1 MFQTEHFTKRRCLH
15 IVTVRRLL
23 LYAGAFYSGRT
34 DFGKRVRL
42 CELREKEVINI
53 CNCRRL
59 GCVVDVDID
68 VCDGKVLAIIIPV
81 PGKICGILGSDGE
94 YVIPFGCIK
103 KIGPDIILVEIC
115 EEKFLQKY

>member
-1 MFQTEHFTKRRCLH
+1 M
-15 IVTVRRLL
+15 
-23 LYAGAFYSGRT
+23 
-34 DFGKRVRL
+34 RL

-94 YVIPFGCIK
+94 YVIPFGCICCGYGRLSATDDGGLWK
-103 KIGPDIILVEIC
+103 
-115 EEKFLQKY
+115 

>member
-1 MFQTEHFTKRRCLH
+1 M
-15 IVTVRRLL
+15 
-23 LYAGAFYSGRT
+23 
-34 DFGKRVRL
+34 
-42 CELREKEVINI
+42 
-53 CNCRRL
+53 
-59 GCVVDVDID
+59 
-68 VCDGKVLAIIIPV
+68 AIIIPV

>member
-1 MFQTEHFTKRRCLH
+1 M
-15 IVTVRRLL
+15 
-23 LYAGAFYSGRT
+23 
-34 DFGKRVRL
+34 
-42 CELREKEVINI
+42 
-53 CNCRRL
+53 
-59 GCVVDVDID
+59 VDVDID

-115 EEKFLQKY
+115 EEKFLKKTVCRQQELDAAVAMAELYV

>member
-1 MFQTEHFTKRRCLH
+1 MFQTEHFTKRRYLH
-15 IVTVRRLL
+15 IVTV
-23 LYAGAFYSGRT
+23 
-34 DFGKRVRL
+34 
-42 CELREKEVINI
+42 
-53 CNCRRL
+53 RL

>member
-1 MFQTEHFTKRRCLH
+1 M
-15 IVTVRRLL
+15 
-23 LYAGAFYSGRT
+23 
-34 DFGKRVRL
+34 
-42 CELREKEVINI
+42 
-53 CNCRRL
+53 
-59 GCVVDVDID
+59 VDVDID

-115 EEKFLQKY
+115 EE